1 MQESW
6 SFHAAQNKHAKSF
19 FPLAKH
25 VPSCFQS
32 LERSLQIENSGILPR
47 AEFCAGQSKA
57 IRDCSLELLPQ
68 QAGEAQALG
77 E

>member
-25 VPSCFQS
+25 IPSCFQS
-32 LERSLQIENSGILPR
+32 LERSLQIKNLAHTAPMLSSVLDN
-47 AEFCAGQSKA
+47 QK
-57 IRDCSLELLPQ
+57 
-68 QAGEAQALG
+68 QAVTVA
-77 E
+77 